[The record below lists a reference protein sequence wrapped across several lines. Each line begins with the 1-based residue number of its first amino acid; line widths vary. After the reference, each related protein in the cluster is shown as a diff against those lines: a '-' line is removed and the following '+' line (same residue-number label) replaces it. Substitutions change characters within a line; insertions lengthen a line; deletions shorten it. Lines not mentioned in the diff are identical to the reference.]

1 MESVLVLAQSIA
13 EEAHAGQFRKDGK
26 TPYITHPEAVAN
38 SFPEDLT
45 LHRSVAWLHDVIEDT
60 HITAAELIKRGIP
73 QAMVR
78 RIEML
83 TKDKNTS
90 YLEYILHTKED
101 DIVKDVKI
109 ADIKHNMSTL
119 EPKNKTMRDKYMMAL
134 YVLEH

>member
-1 MESVLVLAQSIA
+1 MDPLEVLARSIA

-38 SFPEDLT
+38 SFPQDCN
-45 LHRSVAWLHDVIEDT
+45 LHRAVAWLHDVIEDT
-60 HITAAELIKRGIP
+60 HITAAELINRGISD
-73 QAMVR
+73 AMVHR
-78 RIEML
+78 VEML
-83 TKDKNTS
+83 TKDKHTP
-90 YLEYILHTKED
+90 YIEYILRTKED

-134 YVLEH
+134 YILEH